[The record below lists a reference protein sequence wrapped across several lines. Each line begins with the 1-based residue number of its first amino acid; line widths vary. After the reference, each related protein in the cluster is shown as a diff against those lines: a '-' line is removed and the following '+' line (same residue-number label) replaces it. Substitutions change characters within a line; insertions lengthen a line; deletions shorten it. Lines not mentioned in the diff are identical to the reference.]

1 MNTDGVGIKVI
12 DGIIGATHSQRPVK
26 KIKIISASQSSSSK
40 GAGEL
45 VASIE
50 KAYQISE
57 NISKKLQDM
66 SNLLS
71 QIKNEKN
78 DIIREQLA
86 RFFNV
91 LKVYINEAL
100 HPTGDWSTD
109 QIMSGKTIKV
119 SPGADGTSIIVQGER
134 ITMDNTEIHE
144 LSKSPTRNDI
154 ETMQQNIKKARA
166 SIKRLISNLASARSQ
181 IGHHSNKSSAIT
193 L

>member
-12 DGIIGATHSQRPVK
+12 DGFIGTNHSQRPVK
-26 KIKIISASQSSSSK
+26 KIKITSAAQSSSSK

-50 KAYQISE
+50 KADQISE

-66 SNLLS
+66 SNLLC
-71 QIKNEKN
+71 QIKSEKN

-119 SPGADGTSIIVQGER
+119 NLGADGASIIVQGER

-144 LSKSPTRNDI
+144 LSESPTNNDI
-154 ETMQQNIKKARA
+154 ETMQQNIKKAQA
-166 SIKRLISNLASARSQ
+166 SIKRLVNNLTFARSQ